1 LIIAV
6 VLAIIVADTCSCD
19 VSGRQARS
27 GLIIIDIG
35 AVMADCCFFAS
46 RASIISLSLPITV
59 IGFSVWEVLLHYHAQ
74 SYGEEG
80 VTKMKNYISNAQG
93 QTGFPLPLSA
103 EEIKEGKTAI
113 EHRVTLFSKWTAG
126 SVVIG
131 FISIIA
137 TLLVLH
143 LRHSISLTFLSF
155 GFVEISILAIGII
168 LMAIPF
174 SRVGTAM
181 SWYLSNTL
189 ALYLSFD
196 FVTVYHPSR

>member
-1 LIIAV
+1 MIIAV

-103 EEIKEGKTAI
+103 
-113 EHRVTLFSKWTAG
+113 
-126 SVVIG
+126 
-131 FISIIA
+131 
-137 TLLVLH
+137 
-143 LRHSISLTFLSF
+143 
-155 GFVEISILAIGII
+155 
-168 LMAIPF
+168 
-174 SRVGTAM
+174 
-181 SWYLSNTL
+181 
-189 ALYLSFD
+189 
-196 FVTVYHPSR
+196 